1 MGCCV
6 VHCFVHTLLVDRIAS
21 TWICVLT
28 CVAGCGRGV
37 RLISFS
43 VCRKFSQLTWWWIC
57 RVFLVFFFRFPRT
70 FFCCRCAY
78 LTLYARGEP
87 LSVHASRVVVRRKEA
102 CARGVFNPPLSSLGI
117 LTFLIQTFFCA
128 QALWGCARRQFFGAP
143 GRVWTSTPCCSCG
156 RVA

>member
-1 MGCCV
+1 MLCA
-6 VHCFVHTLLVDRIAS
+6 HTISRPHRFHVDLCS
-21 TWICVLT
+21 CL
-28 CVAGCGRGV
+28 CGGMWSRG
-37 RLISFS
+37 SPDFFS
-43 VCRKFSQLTWWWIC
+43 VCRRFFQLTWWWIC

-117 LTFLIQTFFCA
+117 LTFLIQRRFSVHRLCGA
-128 QALWGCARRQFFGAP
+128 ARRRQFLGAP
-143 GRVWTSTPCCSCG
+143 GRVWTSTPCCSCS